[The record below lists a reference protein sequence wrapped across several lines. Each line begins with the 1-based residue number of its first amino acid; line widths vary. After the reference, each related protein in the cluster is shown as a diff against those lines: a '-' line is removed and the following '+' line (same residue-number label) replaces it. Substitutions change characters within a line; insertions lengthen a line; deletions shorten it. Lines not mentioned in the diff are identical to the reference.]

1 MVKMA
6 DMYAA
11 LEQDADLMTVG
22 GRIEHL
28 RRSLQMSQED
38 LAKALPKARKGGR
51 SRATIALYESGKPV
65 SLQTISELAPILGV
79 DPSYLAFGVVPHAGA
94 AVPQGQRIPV
104 HRDGFHAKEIQHA
117 FLPSLMAS
125 ELNVVTKTLKFARLA
140 IDAPA
145 FGIRAGDYLLLD
157 TSSCTIDP
165 DGHLYAVQTSAGV
178 TLVRSEPIYR
188 RDADSSICF
197 ISGQGARY
205 SYPSSSLEVTG
216 QLVAALQRHT

>member
-1 MVKMA
+1 MAKMA
-6 DMYAA
+6 DMYAP
-11 LEQDADLMTVG
+11 LDQDADLMTVG

-38 LAKALPKARKGGR
+38 LANALPKARKGGR

-65 SLQTISELAPILGV
+65 SLQTISELALILGV

-104 HRDGFHAKEIQHA
+104 RSDGFDAEKIQHA
-117 FLPSLMAS
+117 FLPNLMAS
-125 ELNVVTKTLKFARLA
+125 EFNIATKTLEFVRLA

-145 FGIRAGDYLLLD
+145 FGMRAGDYLLLD
-157 TSSCTIDP
+157 TSSCKIDP
-165 DGHLYAVQTSAGV
+165 DGRIYAVQTSAGV

-188 RDADSSICF
+188 READGSICF
-197 ISGQGARY
+197 ISGQGAHY
-205 SYPSSSLEVTG
+205 SRPSSSLEVTG
-216 QLVAALQRHT
+216 QLVAALQQHT